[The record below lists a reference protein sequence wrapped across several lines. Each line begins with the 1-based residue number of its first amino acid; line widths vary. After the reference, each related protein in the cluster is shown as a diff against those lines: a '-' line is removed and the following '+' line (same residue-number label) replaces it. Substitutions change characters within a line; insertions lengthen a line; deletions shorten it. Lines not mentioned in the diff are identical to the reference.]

1 MMNPHDIRRKHR
13 PRSRC
18 GCLSVANKQ
27 LDKDLPDRVNL
38 MTESE
43 ASTIYTGIGHA
54 LFRIGCIAIRVASP
68 WVVSHF
74 PATSAFSCARVQ
86 LDDLLALFEAR
97 AALSGSRRS
106 LALSLSLRLSRSGSF
121 AQALSQSHARTRTC
135 VPKHAHVCARECMVC
150 VSGSVLL
157 VIGEDVLS
165 LACGVGVR
173 GESEMLLHRFEN
185 L

>member
-1 MMNPHDIRRKHR
+1 
-13 PRSRC
+13 
-18 GCLSVANKQ
+18 
-27 LDKDLPDRVNL
+27 

-106 LALSLSLRLSRSGSF
+106 LALSLSLRLSRSGSL
-121 AQALSQSHARTRTC
+121 AQALSLRHSLNRTHAHVRACLSMRTC
-135 VPKHAHVCARECMVC
+135 VHVSAWYV
-150 VSGSVLL
+150 
-157 VIGEDVLS
+157 
-165 LACGVGVR
+165 
-173 GESEMLLHRFEN
+173 
-185 L
+185 